1 MGAYRNI
8 TIQIPYGMYTAL
20 KNRSIKR
27 ETSYSEIV
35 RKLLDEYLN
44 PSKNK
49 EAQNDNSD
57 RL

>member
-1 MGAYRNI
+1 MGAYRHI
-8 TIQIPYGMYTAL
+8 TVQLPYGMYMAL

-44 PSKNK
+44 PKTRGTVN
-49 EAQNDNSD
+49 EQAGNS
-57 RL
+57 